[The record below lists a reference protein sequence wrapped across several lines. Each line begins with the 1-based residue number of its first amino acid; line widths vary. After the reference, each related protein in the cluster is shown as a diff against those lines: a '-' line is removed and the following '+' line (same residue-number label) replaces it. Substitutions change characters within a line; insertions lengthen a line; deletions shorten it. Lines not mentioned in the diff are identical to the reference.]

1 MIKLSILRNTMA
13 MKENKAEKNYTI
25 GEVSRLL
32 NVKEHTIR
40 YWETEFSALNP
51 KKTDS
56 GRRQYDLEDLK
67 LLQKIKKLLYQDLYS
82 IKGALKELEKE
93 SEKEPAKLPEKKEE
107 KSVQIKE
114 QNLKSV
120 AEQQN
125 YPNKN
130 LESKL
135 QKEFLMQIYQEVE
148 NLITLWE
155 GLPTYDE
162 ED

>member
-1 MIKLSILRNTMA
+1 
-13 MKENKAEKNYTI
+13 MKENKPEKNYTI
-25 GEVSRLL
+25 GEVSSLL

-51 KKTDS
+51 KKTQS

-82 IKGALKELEKE
+82 IKGALRELEKE
-93 SEKEPAKLPEKKEE
+93 SEKEPAKLPEKKAE

-135 QKEFLMQIYQEVE
+135 HKEFLMQIYQEVE

-155 GLPTYDE
+155 GLPSYDE
-162 ED
+162 EDE